1 MTQATIYILGAVGL
15 VALLAVTYFLG
26 MAEGFKLGRLAG
38 YDEAAD
44 ECRRRC
50 ANA

>member
-1 MTQATIYILGAVGL
+1 MLTIYILGALGL

-26 MAEGFKLGRLAG
+26 YAEGFGAGRLAG

-44 ECRRRC
+44 ECMRRC